1 MKDWWIFRGE
11 FDKDGRRIESLPK
24 PPEWRRNAVTATLV
38 EREGLKEEPNPHYLA
53 DDRELEVVNA
63 ALYLRRP
70 LLITGKPGTG
80 KSSLARAVAH
90 ELRLGELLVWPI
102 NTRSTLLE
110 GLYRYDA
117 IGRLQAASLQ
127 EARRKQEEETPS
139 TKEPEPHDIGSFLQL
154 GPLGTALLPSR
165 RPRVLLID
173 EIDKSDIDLPNDLL
187 HVLERGKFEIPELAR
202 MATGDRP
209 IPVRT
214 HDEGTASIVRGKVEC
229 QEFPLVVL
237 TSNGERDFPPAFLR
251 RCLRLELE
259 PPTEEKLGRIVEFHF
274 GKQFVEQ
281 AQPLI
286 RDFLQRRTNAELA
299 TDQLL
304 NAIYLAT
311 SKRPLSEA
319 DLEAL
324 KGALFRSLSGTG
336 SP

>member
-11 FDKDGRRIESLPK
+11 FDGEGKRIERLPE
-24 PPEWRRNAVTATLV
+24 PPEWRRYAGTPI
-38 EREGLKEEPNPHYLA
+38 ERQGLKEELNPHYLS
-53 DDRELEVVNA
+53 DDHEREVVNA

-70 LLITGKPGTG
+70 LLVTGKPGTG

-90 ELRLGELLVWPI
+90 ELCLGELLVWPI

-117 IGRLQAASLQ
+117 IGRLQAASLH
-127 EARRKQEEETPS
+127 EARGKEGTLPEEMAS
-139 TKEPEPHDIGSFLQL
+139 EPQNIGSFLQL

-187 HVLERGKFEIPELAR
+187 HVLEKGMFEIPELAR
-202 MATGDRP
+202 VSKEDEP
-209 IPVRT
+209 IHVRA
-214 HDEGTASIVRGKVEC
+214 HDGGTVPIRRGQVAC
-229 QEFPLVVL
+229 HEFPLVVL
-237 TSNGERDFPPAFLR
+237 TSNNEREFPPAFLR

-259 PPTEEKLGRIVEFHF
+259 PPTEKKLELIVRYHF
-274 GKQFVEQ
+274 GEQFVQ
-281 AQPLI
+281 RAQPII
-286 RDFLQRRTNAELA
+286 RDFLKRRTTAELA

-304 NAIYLAT
+304 NAVYLVMNPH
-311 SKRPLSEA
+311 RPISEA

-324 KGALFRSLSGTG
+324 KESLFQNLAGSGN
-336 SP
+336 P